1 MSTSRDHPG
10 KLPSIAT
17 LLSNSALLS
26 ISPPPTS
33 SPTPSNYNN
42 NLLNN
47 NNNNLLN
54 NINRPPLLRPPR
66 SDSMSSI
73 DSLHSPYNYNYN
85 TNNNNNNSSIS
96 NTNTINNYN
105 YSPHSRSN
113 SFFYTTN
120 NINTSTSLIINT
132 PSTSLETLT
141 SVAQHSF
148 GDTPSPNDDKIIQK
162 PITTSTRS
170 SISSITSKNGKKKR
184 ANLPKESTTILLNW
198 LHENIDH
205 PYPNSKEK
213 LNLMS
218 KTGLTAQQ
226 LSNWFINARRRKIQ
240 LIKQ

>member
-47 NNNNLLN
+47 
-54 NINRPPLLRPPR
+54 INRAPLLRPPR
-66 SDSMSSI
+66 SDSISSI
-73 DSLHSPYNYNYN
+73 DSLHSPYN
-85 TNNNNNNSSIS
+85 NNNNNN
-96 NTNTINNYN
+96 NTINNYN

-113 SFFYTTN
+113 SFFYATN

-132 PSTSLETLT
+132 PLTSLETLT

-162 PITTSTRS
+162 PITTTTSTSKRS

>member
-1 MSTSRDHPG
+1 MISFLCTTMSTSRDHPG

-47 NNNNLLN
+47 
-54 NINRPPLLRPPR
+54 INRPPLLRPPR
-66 SDSMSSI
+66 SDSISSI

-85 TNNNNNNSSIS
+85 TNNNNNN
-96 NTNTINNYN
+96 NNTINNYN

-162 PITTSTRS
+162 PISTSTRS